1 MQLTSKVLENA
12 EEVLKKGYHIPE
24 FNHKAVMEATKK
36 QPEWIHFGA
45 GNIFRAFPAMLMQKL
60 LEQGESKTGVI
71 VAEGYDYEI
80 IDEYRKHDNLSIL
93 ATLKADGTVDKTIT
107 GSIMESVK
115 ADPQNKEEFGR
126 LKEIFRAKSLKLV
139 SFTITEKGYCLTK
152 ADGSYTDLVE
162 QDFRK
167 GPESPVSYIGIVASL
182 CYERF
187 LAGKLPLA
195 LVSMDNCSHN
205 GAKLKDAVSAYA
217 KRWEENHVIKEGFNE
232 YVNDESMITFPWTMI
247 DKITPR
253 PDDSVAKM
261 FADDGWEG
269 FQGMQTAKHTYI
281 APFVN
286 AEETEYLVVEDAFPN
301 GRPKLENAGVIF
313 TDRKTV
319 DKTEKMKVGTCL
331 NPLHTS
337 LAVFGC
343 LLSYDKIY
351 KEMQDEELKELVRRV
366 GYEEGLPVVINPGI
380 IDPKAFLAEV
390 LTKRIPNPFMPDT
403 PLRIATDTSQKIP
416 VRFGETMKA
425 YGEDAGKLNCIPLV
439 IAGWLRY
446 LLGVN
451 DDLEP
456 MEISP
461 DPLYPYLKESLKDA
475 AVGREMNVHKILYPL
490 LTNEKIFVTDLY
502 QTGLGNKVEDFFT
515 EMTAG
520 KGAVRSTLK
529 KYVHTDGTK

>member
-1 MQLTSKVLENA
+1 MQLTDKVWENA
-12 EEVLKKGYHIPE
+12 EKLEKMGYYVPK
-24 FNHKAVMEATKK
+24 FDRKAVAEQTK
-36 QPEWIHFGA
+36 QEPEWIHFGA

-60 LEQGESKTGVI
+60 IENGKSKTGII

-80 IDEYRKHDNLSIL
+80 IDAYRKHDGLSVL
-93 ATLKADGTVDKTIT
+93 ATLKADGNVDKTIT
-107 GSIMESVK
+107 ASIVESLK
-115 ADPQNKEEFGR
+115 ADPKCAEEFER

-152 ADGSYTDLVE
+152 ADGSYTDAVK
-162 QDFRK
+162 QDFMN
-167 GPESPVSYIGIVASL
+167 GPESPISYIGIVTSL

-205 GAKLKDAVSAYA
+205 GSKLKDAVSAYA
-217 KRWEENHVIKEGFNE
+217 KKWEENHVCEEGFLA
-232 YVNDESMITFPWTMI
+232 YIKDENTITFPWTMI

-253 PDDSVAKM
+253 PDDSVGRM
-261 FADDGWEG
+261 LADDGWEG
-269 FQGMQTAKHTYI
+269 FDGIQTGKHTYI

-301 GRPKLENAGVIF
+301 GRPELEDAGVIF

-319 DKTEKMKVGTCL
+319 DQTEKMKVGTCL

-351 KEMQDEELKELVRRV
+351 QEMQDEELKELVNRV

-380 IDPKAFLAEV
+380 LDPKAFLEEV

-403 PLRIATDTSQKIP
+403 PVRIATDTSQKIP
-416 VRFGETMKA
+416 VRFGETIKA
-425 YGEDAGKLNCIPLV
+425 YGEDAGKLTCIPLV

-446 LLGVN
+446 LLGIN
-451 DDLEP
+451 DDLEA

-475 AVGREMNVHKILYPL
+475 AVGKGMKVHDILYPL

-502 QTGLGNKVEDFFT
+502 KTGLGAKIEGFFT

-529 KYVHTDGTK
+529 KYVHADGTK

>member
-12 EEVLKKGYHIPE
+12 EELLKKGYQLPKFDRE
-24 FNHKAVMEATKK
+24 AVAEQTRKE
-36 QPEWIHFGA
+36 PEWIHFGA

-60 LEQGESKTGVI
+60 IEQGKGKTGII

-80 IDEYRKHDNLSIL
+80 IDEYRKLDNLSIL

-107 GSIMESVK
+107 GSITESLK
-115 ADPQNKEEFGR
+115 ADPCKEEEFGR
-126 LKEIFRAKSLKLV
+126 LKEIFRATSLKLV

-152 ADGSYTDLVE
+152 ADGSYTDLVKA
-162 QDFRK
+162 DFIN
-167 GPESPVSYIGIVASL
+167 GPTKPVSYIGIVSSL

-187 LAGKLPLA
+187 LAGQLPIA
-195 LVSMDNCSHN
+195 FVSMDNCSHN
-205 GAKLKDAVSAYA
+205 GAKLKDAVLAYA
-217 KRWEENHVIKEGFNE
+217 KNWEESGLTKNGFYE
-232 YVNDESMITFPWTMI
+232 YLLDENKVTFPWTMI

-261 FADDGWEG
+261 LLMDGWEALDG
-269 FQGMQTAKHTYI
+269 IQTKKHTYI

-301 GRPKLENAGVIF
+301 GRPELEHAGVIF

-319 DKTEKMKVGTCL
+319 DQTEKMKVGTCL

-380 IDPKAFLAEV
+380 IEPKVFLEEV
-390 LTKRIPNPFMPDT
+390 LTKRIPNLFMPDT
-403 PLRIATDTSQKIP
+403 PWRIATDTSQKIP
-416 VRFGETMKA
+416 VRFGETIKA
-425 YGEDAGKLNCIPLV
+425 YKEEAKKLTCIPLV

-451 DDLEP
+451 DSLEP

-461 DPLYPYLKESLKDA
+461 DPLYPYLKEKLKNA
-475 AVGREMNVHKILYPL
+475 AVGKEMDVHEILYPL
-490 LTNEKIFVTDLY
+490 LTDKKIFLVDLY
-502 QTGLGNKVEDFFT
+502 EAGLGTKIEGYFA
-515 EMTAG
+515 EMTA
-520 KGAVRSTLK
+520 KEGAVRDTLK
-529 KYVHTDGTK
+529 KYLHTDGTK